1 MEPKPSAPI
10 SYTESS
16 KVEPKPSA
24 PVSYTQS
31 SKIEPKPSAP
41 INYATLVVPGED
53 ETDPY
58 YPLQTDQPEG
68 ETEPQNK
75 LHKGVRILSHFR
87 TRNLKSKRP
96 EPGTVWQVNEDK
108 TIDIKFD
115 DGVGQKQIPRDW
127 VLEVLPPRYAGMAER
142 TVWVDLA
149 NRPKFRRYN
158 NNLGLLLDGSSNL
171 VKRVAKGDYA
181 EYLGLKRGDYIV
193 SVNDL
198 PIGPTDGNKLRA
210 AIKING
216 KMPFR
221 MTFMSRIRVQPVWRD
236 APQRQVIIVDRRRSS
251 DNGRCT
257 LRNCGRGF
265 VLRCLLLS

>member
-1 MEPKPSAPI
+1 MG
-10 SYTESS
+10 
-16 KVEPKPSA
+16 
-24 PVSYTQS
+24 
-31 SKIEPKPSAP
+31 IEPKPSAP

-108 TIDIKFD
+108 TIDIQFD

-127 VLEVLPPRYAGMAER
+127 VLEVLPLDFARFLGVYAGMTKR

-149 NRPKFRRYN
+149 NRPGRCSNR
-158 NNLGLLLDGSSNL
+158 LGLLLDGSSNL
-171 VKRVAKGDYA
+171 VKRVVKWHYA
-181 EYLGLKRGDYIV
+181 DSLGLKRGDYIV

-198 PIGPTDGNKLRA
+198 PIGPTDGNKLRE

-216 KMPFR
+216 KSPFS
-221 MTFMSRIRVQPVWRD
+221 MTFMSNQCQAPTGPTLQY

-251 DNGRCT
+251 TNVDQTCT
-257 LRNCGRGF
+257 LLAAGACLC
-265 VLRCLLLS
+265 VALRCLLA